1 MTMNSTTLKFAGDV
15 SFNELQIVSLNGQS
29 ANILSQVMAI
39 EVYEDLFSSFTT
51 LNVTLRESVDYINL
65 FPFVGEE
72 YLDIDIDTPTMNS
85 PIKGRFYIYKI
96 TDRQHTSD
104 REVVYCIMCVSIE
117 FLNDANIKISKAI
130 GGNIAESAAM
140 LLGKDGLNTKKK
152 INIEK
157 TSNTTKFVSNFW
169 SPVKCLNY
177 LTTMAISSMDS
188 PSYLFYENRD
198 GFNFRS
204 INDLLQLSSKH
215 TFVKDNYV
223 RTMQNSNTNS
233 SIMDPTE
240 DYKRVLDIRIPV
252 LTDYMSNIQSGQ
264 IKSRMITHDILTK
277 KYTLKDYSLKKDG
290 KPHNLLNQ
298 NPGYSKYSISNAA
311 STMVVVPKYYN
322 SFTNYTDTS
331 TAKTTQKRM
340 SFFENLQ
347 KFKLSIDVIGRTD
360 YTVGQVVQL
369 TVPRVT
375 QITKTDTDTNDPILS
390 GRYLISAICHTINRE
405 THSCTIELIK
415 NSSLTNLSK

>member
-1 MTMNSTTLKFAGDV
+1 MAMNSTTLKFAGDV
-15 SFNELQIVSLNGQS
+15 AFNELQIISLNGQS

-51 LNVTLRESVDYINL
+51 LNITLRESVDYINL

-72 YLDIDIDTPTMNS
+72 YVDIDIDTPTMNS

-104 REVVYCIMCVSIE
+104 REVVYCLMCVSIE

-130 GGNIAESAAM
+130 SGNISESVSM
-140 LLGKDGLNTKKK
+140 LIGKEGLNTKKK
-152 INIEK
+152 IVVEK
-157 TSNTTKFVSNFW
+157 TSNSTKFVSNFW
-169 SPVKCLNY
+169 SPVKCINH
-177 LTTMAISSMDS
+177 LTLGAISSADS

-204 INDLLQLSSKH
+204 INDLLKLPSKH
-215 TFVKDNYV
+215 TFVKDNYI
-223 RTMQNSNTNS
+223 RTMQNRNTNS

-240 DYKRVLDIRIPV
+240 DYRRILDVRIPV
-252 LTDYMSNIQSGQ
+252 LTNYMSNIQSGQ
-264 IKSRMITHDILTK
+264 IKSRLITHDILTK
-277 KYTLKDYSLKKDG
+277 KYTLKDYSLKKDA
-290 KPHNLLNQ
+290 KPHNLLNE

-311 STMVVVPKYYN
+311 STMVVIPKYYN
-322 SFTNYTDTS
+322 SFTNYTDT
-331 TAKTTQKRM
+331 TGAKSTQKRM

-347 KFKLSIDVIGRTD
+347 KFKITIDVIGRTD
-360 YTVGQVVQL
+360 YTVGQIVQL
-369 TVPRVT
+369 TIPRVT
-375 QITKTDTDTNDPILS
+375 QITKSETDVNDPILS